1 VLPSQFSTSTGAP
14 TTVEVVA
21 RHVTADVGSIACAML
36 TNGPC
41 ATVTVVH
48 PVVTTLPGMVI
59 TTAYV
64 PPPSGG
70 TNVSD
75 PDPVEIGTPDAPGPT
90 NRDVPPH
97 PDGRWV
103 VHVALTD

>member
-1 VLPSQFSTSTGAP
+1 
-14 TTVEVVA
+14 
-21 RHVTADVGSIACAML
+21 ML

-48 PVVTTLPGMVI
+48 PVVATEPGMLI

-64 PPPSGG
+64 LTPSGG

-75 PDPVEIGTPDAPGPT
+75 PAPVEIGTPDVPGPV

-97 PDGRWV
+97 PDGRDV
-103 VHVALTD
+103 VHLAVTD

>member
-1 VLPSQFSTSTGAP
+1 
-14 TTVEVVA
+14 
-21 RHVTADVGSIACAML
+21 
-36 TNGPC
+36 
-41 ATVTVVH
+41 
-48 PVVTTLPGMVI
+48 MVI

-97 PDGRWV
+97 PDGRRV

>member
-1 VLPSQFSTSTGAP
+1 
-14 TTVEVVA
+14 
-21 RHVTADVGSIACAML
+21 
-36 TNGPC
+36 
-41 ATVTVVH
+41 
-48 PVVTTLPGMVI
+48 MVI

-75 PDPVEIGTPDAPGPT
+75 PDRVEIGTPDAPGPT

-97 PDGRWV
+97 PDGRRV